1 MIRNTLM
8 AVAFGL
14 AVMAGTAPAAKADI
28 DININLGYGGFYG
41 KNISCR
47 QGQNIAARRFNRVNP
62 INCRGSHYDYTG
74 RRNGKWYFIKISS
87 NSGRIVGVRR
97 WK

>member
-1 MIRNTLM
+1 MIRNTL
-8 AVAFGL
+8 VAMVFGFSVL
-14 AVMAGTAPAAKADI
+14 AGTAPAANADI

-47 QGQNIAARRFNRVNP
+47 KGQNIAERRFNRVNP